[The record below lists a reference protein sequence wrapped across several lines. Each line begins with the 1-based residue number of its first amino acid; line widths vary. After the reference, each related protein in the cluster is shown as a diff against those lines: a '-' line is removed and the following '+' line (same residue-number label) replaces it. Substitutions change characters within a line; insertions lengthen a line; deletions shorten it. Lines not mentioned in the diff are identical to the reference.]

1 MFGYHANATKIW
13 FITKDPHLAKAR
25 VLSQDTQVNITSQ
38 GRPHLGTALGSQG
51 FVDQYVTDKVLQ
63 WNKELLLFVDVSK
76 IQPHTAYTAFIHGYI
91 HKFSYLSRTIIP
103 SIDRLLQ
110 PLEDCI
116 CSQLIPALTGRA
128 PPPLSC
134 LSLEVSE
141 TLPRFATRGSPR
153 CYPPNGTSPTAVLSP
168 GSDVACCFP
177 PMLFNAVH
185 KRCLLYQH
193 SCFQPTHSTN

>member
-38 GRPHLGTALGSQG
+38 GRPHLGTTLGSQE

-63 WNKELLLFVDVSK
+63 WNKELLLLVDVPK

-91 HKFSYLSRTIIP
+91 HKFSYLSRTIP

-128 PPPLSC
+128 PPSLVMSLTGGLGNTAKVCYKRLASLLSSKWDQPYSSTITWIRC
-134 LSLEVSE
+134 SL
-141 TLPRFATRGSPR
+141 L
-153 CYPPNGTSPTAVLSP
+153 
-168 GSDVACCFP
+168 FP
-177 PMLFNAVH
+177 SYALQCSA
-185 KRCLLYQH
+185 
-193 SCFQPTHSTN
+193 